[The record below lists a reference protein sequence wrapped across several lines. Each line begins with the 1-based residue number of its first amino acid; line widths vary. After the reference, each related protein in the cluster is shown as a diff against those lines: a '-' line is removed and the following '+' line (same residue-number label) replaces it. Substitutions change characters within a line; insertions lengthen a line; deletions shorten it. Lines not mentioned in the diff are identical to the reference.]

1 MSEFDAPLAQS
12 EDWAV
17 FSDSPIKFVN
27 SDENDTSMKE
37 GDSEK
42 KDVTETFTEPLSGS
56 LEDLVNSFDEKI
68 TKCFVNYDEQTD
80 KIAPVQIRSQE
91 EFINECQ

>member
-1 MSEFDAPLAQS
+1 MSEFDAPLATS

-17 FSDSPIKFVN
+17 FSDSPTTANGHRSTK
-27 SDENDTSMKE
+27 SSEDEKNEVTDTFNDSI
-37 GDSEK
+37 
-42 KDVTETFTEPLSGS
+42 SGS
-56 LEDLVNSFDEKI
+56 LEDLVNTFDEKI
-68 TKCFVNYDEQTD
+68 TKCFVNYDEETE

>member
-1 MSEFDAPLAQS
+1 MSEFDAPLASS

-17 FSDSPIKFVN
+17 FSDSPNKCIN
-27 SDENDTSMKE
+27 HERDGMLTYRRETTGNDM
-37 GDSEK
+37 
-42 KDVTETFTEPLSGS
+42 ETFSESISGS
-56 LEDLVNSFDEKI
+56 LEDLVNTFDEKI
-68 TKCFVNYDEQTD
+68 TKCFVNYDEETE

>member
-1 MSEFDAPLAQS
+1 MSEFDAPLATS

-17 FSDSPIKFVN
+17 FSDSPIKSN
-27 SDENDTSMKE
+27 GHHAIKSSEEINKDATDTY
-37 GDSEK
+37 
-42 KDVTETFTEPLSGS
+42 TESISGS
-56 LEDLVNSFDEKI
+56 LEDLVNTLDEKI
-68 TKCFVNYDEQTD
+68 TKCFVNYDDETE